1 MVDCDGDMRS
11 LIPIWLEAGA
21 DGVHPCEIAANC
33 DPLEVRRRHPRCR
46 LHAGMDKRIIAS
58 GREGVDAELRRVLPL
73 MEQGAYI
80 PSIDHFV
87 PHDISYETYLYYV
100 ERRRELS

>member
-1 MVDCDGDMRS
+1 
-11 LIPIWLEAGA
+11 
-21 DGVHPCEIAANC
+21 
-33 DPLEVRRRHPRCR
+33 
-46 LHAGMDKRIIAS
+46 MDKRIIAS